1 MLPRDFRQVVGPHL
15 NPHLAHL
22 LVQVSKYVLTG
33 PSKTR
38 ELVHE
43 VLGAM
48 EENGGEEA
56 QAAIKRKVPTW
67 QGNVF

>member
-1 MLPRDFRQVVGPHL
+1 
-15 NPHLAHL
+15 
-22 LVQVSKYVLTG
+22 
-33 PSKTR
+33 
-38 ELVHE
+38 VHE

>member
-1 MLPRDFRQVVGPHL
+1 MLPRVFRQVVGPHL

-38 ELVHE
+38 ELV
-43 VLGAM
+43 
-48 EENGGEEA
+48 
-56 QAAIKRKVPTW
+56 
-67 QGNVF
+67 